1 MSSPAGPD
9 DPDASV
15 DKAELDRLRTE
26 LEQLKAEQQTEQ
38 QAAAAERR
46 GWWRPVVA
54 GVLVTLV
61 AVLAPLSVLSTWANG
76 QIQETDRYIET
87 VGPLADDPD
96 VQDAIAARIE
106 QVVFSYLDVEAV
118 IDELVSA
125 IADRGLPERAAVTL
139 RAAAGPLAAGIQ
151 GFVSDKI
158 HEFVRSDAFAD
169 AWVQANREA
178 HNQLVAA
185 LTGEGDT
192 VTIENGEV
200 TVGLATIIGTIKT
213 QLVDAGFGIAER
225 IPEVNATFTIVKS
238 DDLGTMQK
246 FLGFLDG
253 LSTWLPVV
261 GLLLL
266 ALAVFVARDR
276 RRVLFAAGMAVA
288 GSMLLLGLALNVIRP
303 FYLDALPPDSS
314 EAAAGAV
321 YDQLVSFIRFA
332 LRGLLIVAL
341 AVAIG
346 AWLSSPSGTGAATR
360 RGIVRAIDAVRSGGA
375 KAGLDTGTFGVSLA
389 RYRGPIRV
397 GILVVA
403 ALIYLAID
411 HPTTASALTVVIV
424 TAVLLVVL
432 ELLAHAPEQE
442 TAASP
447 TAGDPP

>member
-61 AVLAPLSVLSTWANG
+61 AVLAPLSVLATWANG

-106 QVVFSYLDVEAV
+106 QIVFSYLDIEAV
-118 IDELVSA
+118 TDELVSA
-125 IADRGLPERAAVTL
+125 IVDRGLPERAAITL
-139 RAAAGPLAAGIQ
+139 QAAVGPLVAGIQ

-158 HEFVRSDAFAD
+158 HDFVRSDAFAD

-178 HNQLVAA
+178 HSQLVAA
-185 LTGEGDT
+185 LTGEGDA
-192 VTIENGEV
+192 VTIEDGEV
-200 TVGLATIIGTIKT
+200 TVGLATIIGTVKT
-213 QLVDAGFGIAER
+213 QLVEAGFGIAER
-225 IPEVNATFTIVKS
+225 IPEVDATFTIVKS
-238 DDLGTMQK
+238 DDLSTMQK
-246 FLGFLDG
+246 LLGFLDG

-288 GSMLLLGLALNVIRP
+288 GAMLLLGLALNVIRP
-303 FYLDALPPDSS
+303 FYLDALPPESS
-314 EAAAGAV
+314 EAAAGA
-321 YDQLVSFIRFA
+321 VSFIRFA

-375 KAGLDTGTFGVSLA
+375 KAGLDTGAFGVSLA

-411 HPTTASALTVVIV
+411 HPTTASALTVVII